1 MQTLAHIP
9 TQLRLAWIE
18 QLAELAK
25 DKVRWPIAY
34 ARGLEHI
41 AHSSRQTKKIIGD
54 DVVVF
59 RYGDTDV
66 LDLDSS
72 ETHESAA
79 SAHYAQILRRAAWA
93 LSSKATFS
101 DDPLDLIRTSDD
113 TFLTGTKH
121 EVWENTFFSRLDNA
135 RKVLLGKGEA
145 PTKGIFA
152 CTKCKSFDVDTEQKQ
167 TRSADEPMTIF
178 CTCNVCGQRFVR

>member
-1 MQTLAHIP
+1 MQTLRHVNADTRI
-9 TQLRLAWIE
+9 AWIKLIAD
-18 QLAELAK
+18 LANGKTPE
-25 DKVRWPIAY
+25 PIAF
-34 ARGLEHI
+34 ARGIEHE
-41 AHSSRQTKKIIGD
+41 AHLRRQTKKVIGD
-54 DVVVF
+54 DVFVY

-66 LDLDSS
+66 LDLDST

-79 SAHYAQILRRAAWA
+79 CAHYATILRRVAWA
-93 LSSKATFS
+93 INGITKITHSAKNFIDLPDDFFLS
-101 DDPLDLIRTSDD
+101 
-113 TFLTGTKH
+113 GTKH
-121 EVWENTFFSRLDNA
+121 EVFENAFFSRLDVA